1 MPCVEYNVRA
11 VELLFFCHR
20 RYKADDEL
28 KFSFSFL
35 GAGYSC
41 LFALALDSYRDFGGY
56 DACFRSPVCRG
67 VPQFKR
73 LLLEFCTVLYS
84 LGLYSFFTDIT
95 TLQ

>member
-1 MPCVEYNVRA
+1 MPCVEYNVRD

-35 GAGYSC
+35 GSGYSC
-41 LFALALDSYRDFGGY
+41 LFVLALDSYRDFGGY
-56 DACFRSPVCRG
+56 DACFRSPVLSGRPPG
-67 VPQFKR
+67 RLKR

-84 LGLYSFFTDIT
+84 LDLYGF
-95 TLQ
+95 LY